1 MDKKDQKEKATP
13 SGAKSSHCK
22 STEPQITSEGSRPSG
37 RKRPRRALV
46 DAAVERPVINVEEL
60 SAGLRREY
68 PLVDAAKL
76 PTKNEKTEPV
86 ETKNEK
92 PGSVESVLDSED
104 GLVDV
109 PDHIEEPDLEQELL
123 RAAGLSSPRE

>member
-13 SGAKSSHCK
+13 SGDKSSQSK
-22 STEPQITSEGSRPSG
+22 SMEPQITPEGSRASG

-46 DAAVERPVINVEEL
+46 DAAVERFVLNVEDG

-76 PTKNEKTEPV
+76 PTKNEKPE
-86 ETKNEK
+86 
-92 PGSVESVLDSED
+92 SAESVSDSED
-104 GLVDV
+104 GLVEVSDR
-109 PDHIEEPDLEQELL
+109 PEPTLEQELL

>member
-1 MDKKDQKEKATP
+1 MDTKDQKEKAMP
-13 SGAKSSHCK
+13 SGAKSSHSK

-37 RKRPRRALV
+37 TKRPRRALV
-46 DAAVERPVINVEEL
+46 DAAVERPVINVEED

-76 PTKNEKTEPV
+76 TTKNEKTEPV
-86 ETKNEK
+86 ENEK
-92 PGSVESVLDSED
+92 PESAESVSDSED

-109 PDHIEEPDLEQELL
+109 PDSIEEPDPEQELL
-123 RAAGLSSPRE
+123 RAAGLG

>member
-76 PTKNEKTEPV
+76 PTKNEKTEP
-86 ETKNEK
+86 EK
-92 PGSVESVLDSED
+92 PESVESVSDSED

>member
-13 SGAKSSHCK
+13 SGDKSSQSK
-22 STEPQITSEGSRPSG
+22 STELQITPEGSRPSR

-46 DAAVERPVINVEEL
+46 DAAVERLVINVEED
-60 SAGLRREY
+60 SVGLRREH

-76 PTKNEKTEPV
+76 PTKSEKQESAGLAG
-86 ETKNEK
+86 KNEK
-92 PGSVESVLDSED
+92 PESAESVSDSED

-109 PDHIEEPDLEQELL
+109 PDSIEEPDPEQELL
-123 RAAGLSSPRE
+123 RAAGLG

>member
-1 MDKKDQKEKATP
+1 MDTKDQKEKAMP
-13 SGAKSSHCK
+13 SGAKSSHSK

-37 RKRPRRALV
+37 TKRPRRALV
-46 DAAVERPVINVEEL
+46 GAAVERPVIHVEED

-76 PTKNEKTEPV
+76 PTKNEKPE
-86 ETKNEK
+86 
-92 PGSVESVLDSED
+92 SAESVSDSED
-104 GLVDV
+104 GLVEVSDR
-109 PDHIEEPDLEQELL
+109 PEPTLEQELL

>member
-1 MDKKDQKEKATP
+1 MDTKDQKEKAMP
-13 SGAKSSHCK
+13 SGAKSSHSK

-37 RKRPRRALV
+37 TKRPRTALV
-46 DAAVERPVINVEEL
+46 DAAVERPVINVEED

-76 PTKNEKTEPV
+76 PTKNEKP
-86 ETKNEK
+86 
-92 PGSVESVLDSED
+92 ESSDSED
-104 GLVDV
+104 GLVEVSDR
-109 PDHIEEPDLEQELL
+109 PEPTLEQELL

>member
-13 SGAKSSHCK
+13 SGDKSSQSK
-22 STEPQITSEGSRPSG
+22 SMEPQITPEGSRASG

-46 DAAVERPVINVEEL
+46 DAAVERFVLNVEDG

-68 PLVDAAKL
+68 PLVDAATL
-76 PTKNEKTEPV
+76 PTKKEKTESAELV
-86 ETKNEK
+86 AKNDK
-92 PGSVESVLDSED
+92 PESVESVSDSED

-123 RAAGLSSPRE
+123 RAAGLG